1 MEHSPASSTVYVR
14 NLNEKVSQAELKSAL
29 HAVFSA
35 FGKVLRVICARTYK
49 LRGQAWVVYKEKANA
64 ISAVSNL
71 DGFRFYD
78 KPLSLTYAQKQSSLE
93 QYECRGNP
101 THDKYAGRKAD
112 SQAKE
117 RATRGR
123 GDNLSN
129 HASFTNIG
137 NAGAHRSA
145 LLCVR
150 GLPAS
155 TTENMLKL
163 LFEQFA
169 GFKSVTLPTN
179 SVGTALVQ
187 FKQADHAAVA
197 LNGLQGFKLNP
208 THTLSLSY
216 SQGSQIE

>member
-1 MEHSPASSTVYVR
+1 
-14 NLNEKVSQAELKSAL
+14 LNEKVSQAELKSAL
-29 HAVFSA
+29 HAVFSP
-35 FGKVLRVICARTYK
+35 FGKVLRIICARTYK
-49 LRGQAWVVYKEKANA
+49 LRGQAWVVYKQKTDA

-71 DGFRFYD
+71 DGFKFYD
-78 KPLSLTYAQKQSSLE
+78 KPLSLTYAQKQSSLQE
-93 QYECRGNP
+93 SGSKENTAHG
-101 THDKYAGRKAD
+101 KYAGRKAD

-117 RATRGR
+117 RATRAR
-123 GDNLSN
+123 GDSLSN
-129 HASFTNIG
+129 HTSLGNIG
-137 NAGAHRSA
+137 NVDAHRSA

-155 TTENMLKL
+155 TTETMLKL

-169 GFKSVTLPTN
+169 GFKSVMLQDN

-187 FKQADHAAVA
+187 FRLADHAAVA

-216 SQGSQIE
+216 SRGSQID

>member
-1 MEHSPASSTVYVR
+1 MQSAQSLISMVLDFTINLWYDDEHFVNSSTDAT
-14 NLNEKVSQAELKSAL
+14 Q
-29 HAVFSA
+29 
-35 FGKVLRVICARTYK
+35 
-49 LRGQAWVVYKEKANA
+49 
-64 ISAVSNL
+64 
-71 DGFRFYD
+71 
-78 KPLSLTYAQKQSSLE
+78 SLTYAQKQSSLE

-129 HASFTNIG
+129 CASFTNIG

-216 SQGSQIE
+216 SQGSQIEQSCHATYDDEIQFEESRKGMKRRKSCHVS